1 MTVPESIEP
10 SFSAPPTTI
19 TSDGMLFDMDGTIID
34 STEAVVKNW
43 QAIGKEIG
51 VDPEVILATS
61 HGRRSIDVLK
71 IYEPKL
77 ANWEYIG
84 EKEGQI
90 PIEFGADAVEIPGS
104 RTFLE
109 ELEKQSIPWA
119 IVTSGTRPLVTGWLK
134 VMKLAHPKNLVTAE
148 DVDNGKPDPACYLLG
163 KKKLALSKEQPSIVV
178 FEDAP
183 AGIKSGKAAGFT
195 VIALHTTHTLEQLK
209 DAGADFIVQDMRSIS
224 LKSWTKA
231 TGEAQIEIVN
241 ALVW

>member
-1 MTVPESIEP
+1 
-10 SFSAPPTTI
+10 
-19 TSDGMLFDMDGTIID
+19 MDL
-34 STEAVVKNW
+34 
-43 QAIGKEIG
+43 IGKEIG

-77 ANWEYIG
+77 ANWDCTYPTWRSHMAADQAVDIG
-84 EKEGQI
+84 KKEGQI
-90 PIEFGADAVEIPGS
+90 PLEFGADAVEIPGS
-104 RTFLE
+104 RAFLE

-119 IVTSGTRPLVTGWLK
+119 IVTSGTRPLVTGWLD
-134 VMKLAHPKNLVTAE
+134 VLKLAHPKNLVTAE

-163 KKKLALSKEQPSIVV
+163 CKKLTLSKEHPSIVV

-195 VIALHTTHTLEQLK
+195 VIALYTTHTLEQLK
-209 DAGADFIVQDMRSIS
+209 EAGADYIVQDMRSVL
-224 LKSWTKA
+224 LKSWSKA
-231 TGEAQIEIVN
+231 TGEAQLEIVD